1 MLQVWLSSGFPLLF
15 TILVLV
21 LGCWFW
27 RRREERPLQQVT
39 PAKEAV
45 RQKLSIHGDKIV
57 QAESMDILTRL
68 TVNYDIYL
76 IFQVSDD
83 SAEQQI
89 KTLLTNSPIPSHHV
103 LFCETKRGLQ
113 ACIRQL
119 NARFHI
125 ESELD
130 LAVALKSVLNQ
141 IVMLTNEQCEG
152 FYQVL
157 RLDETEEFLAKLMT
171 SERL

>member
-1 MLQVWLSSGFPLLF
+1 MLQGLLSSGLPLLF
-15 TILVLV
+15 TILALV

-27 RRREERPLQQVT
+27 RRREERPVQQVT
-39 PAKEAV
+39 IAKEAV
-45 RQKLSIHGDKIV
+45 RLKLSIHGDKIV
-57 QAESMDILTRL
+57 QVESMEVLTRL

-89 KTLLTNSPIPSHHV
+89 KGILANSPIPPHHV

-125 ESELD
+125 ESEAE
-130 LAVALKSVLNQ
+130 LAVALKPVMNQ

-152 FYQVL
+152 FYQIL
-157 RLDETEEFLAKLMT
+157 RLDETEEFLAKLLT
-171 SERL
+171 SEQ